1 MLELFPRRGVGPC
14 GETLHATNNIDL
26 NETIKVFLL
35 TDCTRSPPVFVT
47 MQKDGG
53 SGGSDGS
60 GSGGRGNN
68 GYDFMNF
75 ILTCIRQ
82 GALVAGDVLVLDNA
96 PIHKRNS
103 IMGMLAAVL
112 RAAQVTLVFLPT
124 YSPELNPCE
133 LVFAQCKHYLR
144 TDRRMSYP
152 FWYEIARGF
161 AKTTVLDILNYYYKC
176 IWNV

>member
-1 MLELFPRRGVGPC
+1 MLMLLLSPVLELFPRRGVGPR
-14 GETLHATNNIDL
+14 GETVYATNTIDL

-35 TDCTRSPPVFVT
+35 TNCTRSPPVFVT
-47 MQKDGG
+47 MQSG
-53 SGGSDGS
+53 SGGSDGV
-60 GSGGRGNN
+60 GSGGNN

-82 GALVAGDVLVLDNA
+82 GALVAGDILVLDNA

-112 RAAQVTLVFLPT
+112 RAAQVSLVFLPT

-133 LVFAQCKHYLR
+133 LVFAQCKHYLHYH
-144 TDRRMSYP
+144 RRLSHL
-152 FWYEIARGF
+152 FWYEIARAF
-161 AKTTVLDILNYYYKC
+161 AETTS
-176 IWNV
+176 NVELLL

>member
-1 MLELFPRRGVGPC
+1 MLLELFPRRGVGPS
-14 GETLHATNNIDL
+14 GHTIHATNNIDL
-26 NETIKVFLL
+26 NRTIKVFLL
-35 TDCTRSPPVFVT
+35 TNAAGSPPVFVT
-47 MQKDGG
+47 MGSEDGG
-53 SGGSDGS
+53 SA
-60 GSGGRGNN
+60 SGGRGNT
-68 GYDFMNF
+68 GYDFMDF

-82 GALVAGDVLVLDNA
+82 GALIAGDVLVLDNA

-112 RAAQVTLVFLPT
+112 RAAQITLVFLPT

-144 TDRRMSYP
+144 YHRRLSHP
-152 FWYEIARGF
+152 FWYEIARAF
-161 AKTTVLDILNYYYKC
+161 AETTLLDMLNYYHKC